1 MFVITVIF
9 FRPHPIY
16 CCGWDLP
23 TRTPRCS
30 HESLTDLQLGLQLHS
45 ELNLQVYAGKTVL
58 AIREIM
64 FVQKFTTWYET
75 SALKQQ
81 HWWKEL
87 KFYIQLVIYCKG
99 KYSYSLSTRYNFSP
113 LELYFSCPF
122 KQKAMLG
129 YVYLP
134 FIVIL
139 IGAIVFIF
147 FKVPETKNRTFDEIA
162 ATITRGRKA
171 KAPFDDSGEEMQKM
185 NS

>member
-1 MFVITVIF
+1 MSLSLTFNWVCNFILNLIF
-9 FRPHPIY
+9 RFMQVRLSLQSERL
-16 CCGWDLP
+16 CLD
-23 TRTPRCS
+23 
-30 HESLTDLQLGLQLHS
+30 ESLQCGC
-45 ELNLQVYAGKTVL
+45 
-58 AIREIM
+58 
-64 FVQKFTTWYET
+64 ET

-99 KYSYSLSTRYNFSP
+99 KYSFFLSTQYNFSP

-171 KAPFDDSGEEMQKM
+171 KAPFDDLGEEMQKM
-185 NS
+185 NT